1 MSKFDADTLARAL
14 EFVAKGGDTSTARDV
29 VNKVKTP
36 EVLKVIPKVQPSAK
50 SSVKPLEAPVTAHVT
65 APVAPSK
72 AQDDTYANSGIDP
85 VVIAAELAR
94 RFEGLYLQP
103 YICPAGVATI
113 GYGATYYM
121 DGARVTLKDPA
132 ITKAQAEAL
141 LLWMVKSYYLPIVL
155 KLCPNVK
162 EAKRLAML
170 IDFAFNLG
178 GGRLQS
184 STLRKKVNAEDW
196 AAVPAEILKWNK
208 ANGKVLAGLNK
219 RCVARV
225 QLITET

>member
-29 VNKVKTP
+29 VHKVKPP
-36 EVLKVIPKVQPSAK
+36 EVLKDKPKVQPSAK
-50 SSVKPLEAPVTAHVT
+50 PPVKPSEAPTT
-65 APVAPSK
+65 APAVPSK
-72 AQDDTYANSGIDP
+72 AQDDTYSKAGIDP
-85 VVIAAELAR
+85 VAIAAELAR
-94 RFEGLYLQP
+94 RFEGLYLKP
-103 YICPAGVATI
+103 YICPAGVPTI

-121 DGARVTLKDPA
+121 DGTRVTLKDPPL
-132 ITKAQAEAL
+132 TKAQAEAL

-155 KLCPNVK
+155 KLCPNVR

-184 STLRKKVNAEDW
+184 STLRKKVNADDW
-196 AAVPAEILKWNK
+196 DAVPAEILKWDK
-208 ANGKVLAGLNK
+208 ANGKVLAGLTK